1 MKFMKI
7 LFTFLIGMISFATM
21 ASTPLLEEKQKT
33 EFTDVG
39 SQDVQ
44 FVSEV
49 FVVDLM
55 NLDSA
60 TIHKRKERSKQNS
73 FITYKNFS
81 YSGAGALF
89 DLDFRWRLNTTNKNT
104 ITENRFNSCENLP
117 LLIPLNLVQLE

>member
-1 MKFMKI
+1 MKI

-49 FVVDLM
+49 FVVDVM

-60 TIHKRKERSKQNS
+60 TVQRKKSSKQVH
-73 FITYKNFS
+73 FITYKDIS
-81 YSGAGALF
+81 YSGVLF
-89 DLDFRWRLNTTNKNT
+89 DLDFRWRLNTTIKNT
-104 ITENRFNSCENLP
+104 ITENLFNSCENLP